1 MRKVLITGGA
11 GFIGSNFVH
20 YVLDRHPDYG
30 VVVLDKLTY
39 AGNLDNLRD
48 LVPGPRYH
56 FVRGDIAD
64 APLVDSV
71 IREHQI
77 QAIVNFAAETHVDR
91 SILDPGAF
99 IRTDVT
105 GTYVLL
111 EATRRAGLERMLQ
124 VSTDEVYG
132 TVPQGRSSEGD
143 ALEPRSPY
151 AASKAS
157 GDLLALAYYT
167 TYGTPVVITRGA
179 NTIGPYQ
186 YPEKVVPLFTTNA
199 LDGQDLPIYGSG
211 TAVRDYI
218 HVDDHCAGID
228 AVLHQGEPGCAYN
241 IGAGN
246 EVDTVQMAT
255 AILGLLDKP
264 HSLMRFVAD
273 RPGHDMRYA
282 LSTDRL
288 RTLGW
293 APRYSFGEALSRT
306 VAWYQENEWW
316 WRKIKSGEYLEYYR
330 QQYGR

>member
-1 MRKVLITGGA
+1 
-11 GFIGSNFVH
+11 
-20 YVLDRHPDYG
+20 
-30 VVVLDKLTY
+30 
-39 AGNLDNLRD
+39 
-48 LVPGPRYH
+48 
-56 FVRGDIAD
+56 
-64 APLVDSV
+64 
-71 IREHQI
+71 
-77 QAIVNFAAETHVDR
+77 
-91 SILDPGAF
+91 
-99 IRTDVT
+99 
-105 GTYVLL
+105 
-111 EATRRAGLERMLQ
+111 MLQ